1 MNQTRNNSGA
11 LFLTMARFTK
21 AARAAPATIRLHMVA
36 GIAPDGLYAAARS
49 ETVWPPSAEVSMVSH
64 SLASS
69 SARIAATV
77 LASQAVL
84 HTLH

>member
-1 MNQTRNNSGA
+1 VNQTRNNSGA

-21 AARAAPATIRLHMVA
+21 A